1 MKKSQI
7 PIPTRRLPAEVK
19 PFVEEAFKIYQRIKK
34 DQLLLLSLKEKI
46 GDALS
51 DTKES
56 AFFEID
62 GGKFRLI
69 KNKKTGD
76 IITYKINQKTFN
88 QLPTS
93 LKRQFFKKK
102 FVKVR
107 FNLNLKKY
115 KEFIK
120 EAIDGIDIGGGVGVG
135 VTFDSDFDKLKEHVL
150 EIRKPFKIAFF
161 LDESVKK
168 AIQTE
173 AGVTE
178 EDLDRMFGPELEDYF
193 YEEDDETEDE
203 EKTKD
208 AVDEFN
214 QPFQKKAMDSLYWE
228 DDDYYYDDDDDDE
241 DDN

>member
-120 EAIDGIDIGGGVGVG
+120 IDEMDDIPPFDGDV
-135 VTFDSDFDKLKEHVL
+135 DSDFDKLKEHVL

-228 DDDYYYDDDDDDE
+228 DDDYFYYDEDDE

>member
-88 QLPTS
+88 QLPAS
-93 LKRQFFKKK
+93 LKRQLFKKK

-120 EAIDGIDIGGGVGVG
+120 IDEMDDIPPFDGDV
-135 VTFDSDFDKLKEHVL
+135 DSDFDKLKEHVL

-161 LDESVKK
+161 LNESVKK

-214 QPFQKKAMDSLYWE
+214 QPFQRKAIDSLYWE
-228 DDDYYYDDDDDDE
+228 DEDDDYFYDDDDE